1 MKNPGRKL
9 IACMKR
15 FNCAVAILL
24 TYVLC
29 ASALLQPVSAYA
41 ASAAG
46 EGAGS
51 VATEQSNSSE
61 EADESE
67 GPIESSDD
75 ESSIPLEN
83 VDKEQP
89 VDISSSDDQPNDNP
103 EQEGVDGSGPHVS
116 VTAHVSNVGWLGTVS
131 DGATAGTTGR
141 SLSLEAVKVSL
152 SNAEASGSIGV
163 NAHVSG
169 IGW

>member
-1 MKNPGRKL
+1 
-9 IACMKR
+9 MKR

-103 EQEGVDGSGPHVS
+103 EQEGVDGSDPQQALYQQQVHS
-116 VTAHVSNVGWLGTVS
+116 RAIPPQSFQRYLADGTH
-131 DGATAGTTGR
+131 T
-141 SLSLEAVKVSL
+141 LS
-152 SNAEASGSIGV
+152 
-163 NAHVSG
+163 
-169 IGW
+169 